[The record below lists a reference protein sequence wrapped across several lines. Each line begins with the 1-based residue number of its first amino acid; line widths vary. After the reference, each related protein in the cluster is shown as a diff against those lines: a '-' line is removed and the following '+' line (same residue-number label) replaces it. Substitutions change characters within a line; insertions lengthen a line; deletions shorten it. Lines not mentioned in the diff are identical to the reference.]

1 MKRVCVIGSSYLGA
15 VYKAYEQR
23 RPNLKIGFD
32 FFGNGRMSFGLID
45 VAEGQIS
52 NIRFFN
58 TDNRKL
64 TGVYDAYFIYGDMLS
79 PHDLAMLERTSRK
92 AGHSSQLIAALKE
105 DTIRG
110 TETWRL
116 LDKLGKTVTQPI
128 HTLSCNVMLNAG
140 PLKGEDEYNRN
151 VAVLKTI
158 VGPGYHEFPRQIF
171 SEDFTPKADYYKD
184 SVYLDGQAADPQKH
198 ANHDLYHMNPTGGDM
213 ILDSMIAA
221 VS

>member
-15 VYKAYEQR
+15 VFKAYEQR
-23 RPNLKIGFD
+23 RPDTISVD

-45 VAEGQIS
+45 VADGHVS

-64 TGVYDAYFIYGDMLS
+64 ADTYDAFFIYGDMPS
-79 PHDLAMLERTSRK
+79 PQDLAVLERASRK
-92 AGHSSQLIAALKE
+92 AGHSAQLIAALKE
-105 DTIRG
+105 DTIRA

-116 LDKLGKTVTQPI
+116 LDKLGKAVTQPI
-128 HTLSCNVMLNAG
+128 HVLSCNVMLNAV
-140 PLKGEDEYNRN
+140 PLKSEDEYTRN
-151 VAVLKTI
+151 VTVLKTTL
-158 VGPGYHEFPRQIF
+158 GQGYHEFPRQIF
-171 SEDFTPKADYYKD
+171 NDDFTPRADYYKD

-198 ANHDLYHMNPTGGDM
+198 ANHDLYHMNPTGGGV